1 MSVQVG
7 RGELRPGPLGRATY
21 PESLQKILPP
31 PQSAAQGG
39 LRPVLGSWR
48 AAQASGLST
57 ETSSQHP
64 SLSRPTCPQRRRDE
78 PGDRARAPCGDYVG
92 NGGGVQEAQSL
103 SWGLSNGL
111 SYSWKGARRHAVWI
125 AAAPVPEGGVGS
137 AGQVRERGGPLRAQD
152 WAESPP
158 SPTWSQAKLR
168 GGWPG
173 HQASG
178 STLCS
183 VLACMPLLEKGS
195 GRGLLVPGL
204 LSSGCGRPAPTPQT
218 WGCQSPQF
226 PHQES
231 PQEPPLHGPFVL
243 FHVLHSC
250 PWSGELGFYAR
261 IWALG
266 SAWDPTA
273 QGAILSS
280 KEQVVSPST
289 WPRCPLTSGPYGLS
303 N

>member
-137 AGQVRERGGPLRAQD
+137 AGQVRERGGLRTGLRAHPPPPGAKPSC
-152 WAESPP
+152 AEAGQVTKPWGAPSAASLHACLSWKKGLEGVCWSPGSFPLGAAGPPPPPRPGDARVPSSPIRSPP
-158 SPTWSQAKLR
+158 RSPHSMAHLYSSMFCTLALGQVSWDFM
-168 GGWPG
+168 PG
-173 HQASG
+173 
-178 STLCS
+178 
-183 VLACMPLLEKGS
+183 
-195 GRGLLVPGL
+195 
-204 LSSGCGRPAPTPQT
+204 
-218 WGCQSPQF
+218 F
-226 PHQES
+226 
-231 PQEPPLHGPFVL
+231 GP
-243 FHVLHSC
+243 
-250 PWSGELGFYAR
+250 
-261 IWALG
+261 WALPG
-266 SAWDPTA
+266 T
-273 QGAILSS
+273 
-280 KEQVVSPST
+280 
-289 WPRCPLTSGPYGLS
+289 PRPKGLF
-303 N
+303 